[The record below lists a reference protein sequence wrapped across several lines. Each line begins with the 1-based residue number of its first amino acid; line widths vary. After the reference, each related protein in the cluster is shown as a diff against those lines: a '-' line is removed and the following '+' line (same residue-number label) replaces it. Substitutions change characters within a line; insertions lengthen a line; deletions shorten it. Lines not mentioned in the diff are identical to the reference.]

1 MKIAV
6 LKLSVLCCALGL
18 GFTAPVLSKT
28 QQSSAM
34 LEQPAEASKRADAN
48 MDTHSASD
56 THNSAQTALKA
67 RLQEFD
73 SYKAKFTQTV
83 TDTEGNVVHEAKGE
97 LVMARP
103 NKLRWET
110 SFPDETL
117 LIADGQSVWN
127 LDTFVEQVT
136 VMSQQQTVQDN
147 PIMLLTAQDQ
157 ETWDSFTISR
167 LDSEL
172 EQYQVVPNTME
183 GQIRALTLAFN
194 AQGRLARLDMLDAQ
208 AQTSAL
214 VFTDINVGI
223 DVAAR
228 MFEVDIPSS
237 YVVDDQR

>member
-6 LKLSVLCCALGL
+6 LNVSVLCCALGM
-18 GFTAPVLSKT
+18 GVSAPVLSDT
-28 QQSSAM
+28 QQPQSV
-34 LEQPAEASKRADAN
+34 LEHTTDNNALAGEN
-48 MDTHSASD
+48 TDTHLVSD
-56 THNSAQTALKA
+56 THNSAKAGLKA

-110 SFPDETL
+110 TFPDETL

-136 VMSQQQTVQDN
+136 IMSQQQTVQDN
-147 PIMLLTAQDQ
+147 PIMLLTAQDEQ
-157 ETWDSFTISR
+157 TWDSFTISR
-167 LDSEL
+167 LDGEL
-172 EQYQVVPNTME
+172 EQYQIVPNHMN
-183 GQIRALTLAFN
+183 GQISALTLAFN

-223 DVAAR
+223 DVAAS